1 MKITKTLTAM
11 AVALAATTGTSAMAL
26 DELVV
31 GYFMEWPT
39 ANQYAQHNKLY
50 DEALGI
56 PVKWVSFDAG
66 TAMSAAMASGD
77 VHISYSQGVT
87 PFLVATAA
95 GQDLQVIDIA
105 ETYSDNNNCV
115 VRSSLEIDADNTN
128 ELKVN
133 K

>member
-50 DEALGI
+50 DEARIEGLMYHQ
-56 PVKWVSFDAG
+56 PL
-66 TAMSAAMASGD
+66 
-77 VHISYSQGVT
+77 
-87 PFLVATAA
+87 PL
-95 GQDLQVIDIA
+95 L
-105 ETYSDNNNCV
+105 
-115 VRSSLEIDADNTN
+115 L
-128 ELKVN
+128 L
-133 K
+133 